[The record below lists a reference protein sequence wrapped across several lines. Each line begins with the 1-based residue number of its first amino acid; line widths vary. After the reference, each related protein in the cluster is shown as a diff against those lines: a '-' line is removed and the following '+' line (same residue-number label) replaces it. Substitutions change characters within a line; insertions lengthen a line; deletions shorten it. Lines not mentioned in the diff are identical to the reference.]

1 MIKTLFLMDTSCTDP
16 VHNLALEEYLLRH
29 VQEGQCILYLW
40 QNRHTVV
47 IGRNQNAASECNY
60 EALEADGGHLVRRLS
75 GGGAVY
81 HDLGNLNFTFIMPSE
96 DFDVD
101 RQTEVILRA
110 VQSAG
115 IAAQRNGRNDL
126 TVDGKKF
133 SGHAYYHTGKKSYHH
148 GTLMV
153 NVDTEPLARYLQ
165 VSPLKLQAKGVKSV
179 RSRVANLREYNP
191 ALTISF
197 LKEAVIAAFSQ
208 VYKLPLCSLAE
219 AALDQQELKQSCLK
233 FASPSWRYG
242 RQSKLEHSTEARF
255 DWGLVRL
262 DYNMTA
268 NAITELQLWSDGL
281 EADYLQQVHAL
292 LQGVELECNQL
303 LLALQPKTPSQQSIA
318 EDIVSLLL
326 KKE

>member
-1 MIKTLFLMDTSCTDP
+1 MDTSCTDP

-219 AALDQQELKQSCLK
+219 AALDQQELKHSCLK

>member
-1 MIKTLFLMDTSCTDP
+1 MDTSCTDP

-60 EALEADGGHLVRRLS
+60 EALEADGGYLVRRLS

-233 FASPSWRYG
+233 FASPGWRYG

-281 EADYLQQVHAL
+281 EADYLQQVPAL

>member
-1 MIKTLFLMDTSCTDP
+1 MDTSCTDP

-126 TVDGKKF
+126 TADGKKF

-148 GTLMV
+148 GTLMI
-153 NVDTEPLARYLQ
+153 NVDTAPLARYLQ

-179 RSRVANLREYNP
+179 RSRVANLNEYNP

-197 LKEAVIAAFSQ
+197 LKKALTSAFSQ
-208 VYKLPLCSLAE
+208 VYKLPLHSLAE
-219 AALDQQELKQSCLK
+219 ADLDQQELEQSCLK

-242 RQSKLEHSTEARF
+242 RQSRLEHSTEARF

-262 DYNMTA
+262 DYNIAA
-268 NAITELQLWSDGL
+268 NVITELQLWSDGL
-281 EADYLQQVHAL
+281 EADYLQQVPAL
-292 LQGVELECNQL
+292 LQGVELERNQL
-303 LLALQPKTPSQQSIA
+303 LQALQPKAPWQQSIA
-318 EDIVSLLL
+318 EDIVGLLL

>member
-1 MIKTLFLMDTSCTDP
+1 MDTSCTDP

-326 KKE
+326 KKD

>member
-1 MIKTLFLMDTSCTDP
+1 MDTSCTDP

-208 VYKLPLCSLAE
+208 VYKLPLRSLAE

-281 EADYLQQVHAL
+281 EADYLQQVPAL
-292 LQGVELECNQL
+292 LQGIELECNQL